1 MTPCIHVLRMPCS
14 RDVKWVRV
22 KLTLLVEYKFCQSF
36 TSTNNLDE
44 LEILMQG
51 YWELYASGLAADH
64 KVESLIDY

>member
-14 RDVKWVRV
+14 HDVKWVRV

-51 YWELYASGLAADH
+51 YLGALCIRISTRSQSRVTD
-64 KVESLIDY
+64 

>member
-1 MTPCIHVLRMPCS
+1 MTPCNHVLRMPCS

-51 YWELYASGLAADH
+51 YLGVLCIRISTRSQSSVTD
-64 KVESLIDY
+64 